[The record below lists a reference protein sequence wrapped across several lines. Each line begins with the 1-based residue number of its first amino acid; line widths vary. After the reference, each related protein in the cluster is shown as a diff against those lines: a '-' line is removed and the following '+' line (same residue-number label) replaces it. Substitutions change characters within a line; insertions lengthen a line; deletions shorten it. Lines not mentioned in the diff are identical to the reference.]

1 MSLTLCTIW
10 LSRNFWEVL
19 GGVVYGTW
27 RLENAFKDSK
37 EAASNPLSNI
47 WKSLYLL
54 TLWLH
59 NYNRNCHIINSYCRL
74 GFWATPPFNTKGKV
88 TLEIYDQAY
97 LLQGITE
104 AQRLNSKLDFCSK
117 PNMFLFIISSYWIC
131 SKNFGWSELTDALE
145 MSRTVDLFLTLIL
158 TLKPKNGLQIGEKL
172 YPPAVTKISTFF
184 LEERFC
190 I

>member
-1 MSLTLCTIW
+1 MSFKELFLTAITKPPEVIVNVSVSVSFFVFPCSKGHFVRAYLDTIKITLTLSTIW
-10 LSRNFWEVL
+10 LFRNFSEVL

-74 GFWATPPFNTKGKV
+74 GFWATPPFNMKGKV

-104 AQRLNSKLDFCSK
+104 AQRLNSKLDFVQS
-117 PNMFLFIISSYWIC
+117 WIPY
-131 SKNFGWSELTDALE
+131 FRE
-145 MSRTVDLFLTLIL
+145 
-158 TLKPKNGLQIGEKL
+158 
-172 YPPAVTKISTFF
+172 
-184 LEERFC
+184 
-190 I
+190 